1 MIDKNNKIISDILLT
16 GNYLLVKNY
25 KFNSQIKS
33 IFDINRSY
41 SKNDKFVMLRNKFN
55 SLLEG
60 FIIDKKIRLY
70 FSILIA
76 LDLCSLDDNL
86 KLEKSI
92 KSIKNLI
99 EQHIK
104 YNVKTRF
111 KHFLMK
117 LCLGSNVL
125 RENLKNGFDCEDY
138 LMVLFNLSKIK
149 NIE

>member
-25 KFNSQIKS
+25 KFSLQIKS
-33 IFDINRSY
+33 IFNINKFY
-41 SKNDKFVMLRNKFN
+41 SKNDKFVILRNKFN

-60 FIIDKKIRLY
+60 FIINKKIRLY

-86 KLEKSI
+86 KLEKTI

-104 YNVKTRF
+104 YNVNTRF

-117 LCLGSNVL
+117 LCLGSHIL
-125 RENLKNGFDCEDY
+125 RENLKNDFDCEDY

-149 NIE
+149 NIK